1 VRAGLGMRV
10 FTIKL
15 SLLVCLATV
24 VACEGHPSARP
35 LVVSRKGASV
45 VAIVEL
51 ASDQSSRLLGDD
63 VRDAI
68 PCDDGQRILLQR
80 GSEQPFDLRTR
91 LSFLR
96 VGRKDDRLEPVA
108 AALDAFES
116 MLDVSADGMQLL
128 TLAKGDLKDIPWSV
142 RMVDLATGKHSR
154 HRFRY
159 VASGTVS
166 PDGKEA
172 LVSAVP
178 LECSHDDVDACPLQ
192 MFRLDA
198 VTGALKLV
206 RPGPGANYQ
215 ARYLPDGRVAFQ
227 TTELAAGCTG
237 TSRCRHDVVT
247 VPRSDL
253 GAAPAVLRKGAYSPA
268 FSPAGDKLAFLVHDE
283 KGNGCSSLP
292 CSTASLYVMAI
303 PDGQPVRIAV
313 GEVANLDRRGF
324 SPDGK
329 WLAYNTRADTKV
341 CRVDGKHCS
350 TIASDAFRGWVR

>member
-1 VRAGLGMRV
+1 MRQ

-24 VACEGHPSARP
+24 VACKRHPSARP
-35 LVVSRKGASV
+35 LVVSRKGAPV
-45 VAIVEL
+45 VAIVKL
-51 ASDQSSRLLGDD
+51 ASKQSSTLLDDD

-68 PCDDGQRILLQR
+68 PCDDGERVLLQL

-91 LSFLR
+91 LGFLR
-96 VGRKDDRLEPVA
+96 IGRMDDPLEPVA
-108 AALDAFES
+108 SGLDAFES

-128 TLAKGDLKDIPWSV
+128 ALAKGDLKEIPWSV

-178 LECSHDDVDACPLQ
+178 LECSYDDVDLCPLQ
-192 MFRLDA
+192 VFRLDA
-198 VTGALKLV
+198 GTGTLTLA
-206 RPGPGANYQ
+206 RPGRGANH
-215 ARYLPDGRVAFQ
+215 RYLPDGRVAFQ
-227 TTELAAGCTG
+227 TEPAGGCTG

-253 GAAPAVLRKGAYSPA
+253 GADPTVLRQGAYSPA

-283 KGNGCSSLP
+283 KENGCSSHP

-313 GEVANLDRRGF
+313 GKVADLNRRGF
-324 SPDGK
+324 SPDGE
-329 WLAYNTRADTKV
+329 WLAYSTSMDIMV

-350 TIASDAFRGWVR
+350 LITSDAFRGWVP